1 MKRILVI
8 FIQSVSLILS
18 IFFAPYSAAGSILVW
33 PIYQVIESDENG
45 SALWLEN
52 KGNAPVGLQIRIMA
66 WKQIN
71 FQDRY
76 AEQKE
81 VIGTP
86 PFTTLE
92 PGQRHM
98 VRLMRATPAP
108 VDTERSYRIIID
120 EITTPYAQQQAT
132 PRIGIQFQMRYLLPL
147 FIDGAGIW
155 TQARPGKQRLN
166 RDPAMPDLYWHI
178 AAVAGKPYLYIQNM
192 GKVHARLSQ
201 VFWSSSPKGETHNL
215 AMTQGFLGY
224 VLPGQEMR
232 WPLPA
237 GISTPGAALNLF
249 THLSD
254 IADPVL
260 IKRR

>member
-1 MKRILVI
+1 M
-8 FIQSVSLILS
+8 
-18 IFFAPYSAAGSILVW
+18 
-33 PIYQVIESDENG
+33 IESDENG

-52 KGNAPVGLQIRIMA
+52 KGSAPVALQIRIMA
-66 WKQIN
+66 WKQMN

-92 PGQRHM
+92 PGKRHM
-98 VRLMRATPAP
+98 VRLMRAVPAP
-108 VDTERSYRIIID
+108 AGTERAYRIIID
-120 EITTPYAQQQAT
+120 EISAPYAKQQET
-132 PRIGIQFQMRYLLPL
+132 PRMGLQFQMRYLLPL
-147 FIDGAGIW
+147 FIDGEGIW
-155 TQARPGKQRLN
+155 TQVRPGKTRVN
-166 RDPAMPDLYWHI
+166 SEPTMPELSWRI
-178 AAVAGKPYLYIQNM
+178 AAVAGKPHLYVRNQ
-192 GKVHARLSQ
+192 GKVHARLSN
-201 VFWSSSPKGETHNL
+201 VFWSSSPAQGSKIS
-215 AMTQGFLGY
+215 MTQGFLGY

-237 GISTPGAALNLF
+237 GISAPASSMNLF

-254 IADPVL
+254 IPDPVL